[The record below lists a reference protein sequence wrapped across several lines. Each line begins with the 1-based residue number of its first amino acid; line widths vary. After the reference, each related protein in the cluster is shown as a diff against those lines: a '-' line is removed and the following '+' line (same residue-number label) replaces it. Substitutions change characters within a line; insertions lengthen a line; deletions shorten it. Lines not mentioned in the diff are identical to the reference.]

1 MGGSEGFGGD
11 NLTFRKTKGEISRNC
26 EPKKGRLL
34 KTLKGFRGEG
44 GGGGGGPTQICLD
57 NDGSRELSIVIRGDH
72 FNEVTFRGGIR

>member
-44 GGGGGGPTQICLD
+44 WGGGG
-57 NDGSRELSIVIRGDH
+57 DH
-72 FNEVTFRGGIR
+72 SNLPGQ

>member
-44 GGGGGGPTQICLD
+44 GGGGGPLKFAWTMM
-57 NDGSRELSIVIRGDH
+57 DH
-72 FNEVTFRGGIR
+72 ESYQ

>member
-44 GGGGGGPTQICLD
+44 GGGGGEPLKFAWTMMD
-57 NDGSRELSIVIRGDH
+57 HGS
-72 FNEVTFRGGIR
+72 

>member
-1 MGGSEGFGGD
+1 MWGSEGFGGD

-26 EPKKGRLL
+26 EPEKGRLL

-44 GGGGGGPTQICLD
+44 GGGGTTQICLD

>member
-44 GGGGGGPTQICLD
+44 GRGGPLKFAWTMM
-57 NDGSRELSIVIRGDH
+57 DH
-72 FNEVTFRGGIR
+72 ESYQ

>member
-1 MGGSEGFGGD
+1 MGGSECFGGD

-44 GGGGGGPTQICLD
+44 GGGPLKFGWTMM
-57 NDGSRELSIVIRGDH
+57 DH
-72 FNEVTFRGGIR
+72 ESYQ

>member
-44 GGGGGGPTQICLD
+44 GGGGEPLKFAWTMM
-57 NDGSRELSIVIRGDH
+57 DH
-72 FNEVTFRGGIR
+72 ESYQ

>member
-26 EPKKGRLL
+26 EPEKGRLL

-44 GGGGGGPTQICLD
+44 GGGG
-57 NDGSRELSIVIRGDH
+57 DH
-72 FNEVTFRGGIR
+72 SNLPGQ

>member
-1 MGGSEGFGGD
+1 MWGSEGFGGD

-44 GGGGGGPTQICLD
+44 GGGGPLKFAWTMM
-57 NDGSRELSIVIRGDH
+57 DH
-72 FNEVTFRGGIR
+72 ESYQ

>member
-1 MGGSEGFGGD
+1 MGGSECFGGD

-44 GGGGGGPTQICLD
+44 GGTTQICLD

>member
-1 MGGSEGFGGD
+1 MGGSECFGGD

-44 GGGGGGPTQICLD
+44 GGGGGG
-57 NDGSRELSIVIRGDH
+57 GDH
-72 FNEVTFRGGIR
+72 SNLPGQ

>member
-26 EPKKGRLL
+26 EPEKGRLL

-44 GGGGGGPTQICLD
+44 GGGGGPRKFAWTMT
-57 NDGSRELSIVIRGDH
+57 DH
-72 FNEVTFRGGIR
+72 ESYQ

>member
-44 GGGGGGPTQICLD
+44 GGPLKFAWTMM
-57 NDGSRELSIVIRGDH
+57 DH
-72 FNEVTFRGGIR
+72 ESYQ